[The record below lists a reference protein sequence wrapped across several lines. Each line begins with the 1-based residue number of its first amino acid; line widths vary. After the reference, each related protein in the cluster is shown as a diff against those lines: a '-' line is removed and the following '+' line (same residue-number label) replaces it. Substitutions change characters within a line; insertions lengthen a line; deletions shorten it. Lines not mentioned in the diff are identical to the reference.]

1 MLMRGRLGGFS
12 VGRYWCGG
20 DKPPQSA
27 RKNGAGEILRR
38 CRQPLTEQHAL
49 QSRSSTS
56 HTPQQKD
63 TVHRELRPG
72 KGRGPALAQDC
83 CTTPHGLV
91 RTSPVPRSRRRP
103 PRSRRPTRHVPRQ
116 QQREMRTSCRQQP
129 APPLRDAAK
138 MTPRISIGP
147 EPVLAAQYLS
157 CPVTSSLAD
166 PLIAELHTRFS

>member
-27 RKNGAGEILRR
+27 RKNGVGETLRR
-38 CRQPLTEQHAL
+38 CRQPLTEQHAS

-116 QQREMRTSCRQQP
+116 QQQGRKKGGHPFVSNRPRCSCC
-129 APPLRDAAK
+129 
-138 MTPRISIGP
+138 
-147 EPVLAAQYLS
+147 YLLQF
-157 CPVTSSLAD
+157 CPSHLFLKDVAFAIR
-166 PLIAELHTRFS
+166 PH